1 MIDSILWAAVLVTMV
16 IVEASTVSLVSI
28 WFAGGALVAL
38 IASFLGAGLLLQLG
52 LFLVV
57 STVLLAVLWPLRSK
71 LLRRSIQPTN
81 ADRVIGMTALVT
93 EDVDNITGAG
103 AVQVDG
109 KTWTAR
115 STENLQ
121 LQAGELVKVDR
132 IEGVKLFV
140 SKLPAEVHV

>member
-109 KTWTAR
+109 KIWTAR
-115 STENLQ
+115 STENLP
-121 LQAGELVKVDR
+121 LQTGELVKVDR

>member
-109 KTWTAR
+109 KVWTAR
-115 STENLQ
+115 STENLP
-121 LQAGELVKVDR
+121 LQTGELVKVDR

>member
-109 KTWTAR
+109 KIWTAR
-115 STENLQ
+115 SSENLQ